1 MKGQDAD
8 CSGQWCLAVL
18 QAAPRSACMQGV
30 QQSAVAPLLASAVTT
45 CVGRPLSPS
54 LLQVTKPVYASTTKR
69 NLDGLS
75 SNTQR
80 EEAPALS
87 FPDICFAVEDSE
99 AVFDTLVSR
108 LCCMSSA
115 CLQGSA

>member
-1 MKGQDAD
+1 MLGPVVLGCPTGCTKVSLHARGPAVSSCSFAGQ
-8 CSGQWCLAVL
+8 CCHH
-18 QAAPRSACMQGV
+18 QG
-30 QQSAVAPLLASAVTT
+30 
-45 CVGRPLSPS
+45 VGRPLSPS

>member
-1 MKGQDAD
+1 MLWPVVIGCLTGCTEVSLHAGGLADSSCSFAGQCCHHQD
-8 CSGQWCLAVL
+8 
-18 QAAPRSACMQGV
+18 
-30 QQSAVAPLLASAVTT
+30 
-45 CVGRPLSPS
+45 VGRPLSPS

-69 NLDGLS
+69 NLDGLG